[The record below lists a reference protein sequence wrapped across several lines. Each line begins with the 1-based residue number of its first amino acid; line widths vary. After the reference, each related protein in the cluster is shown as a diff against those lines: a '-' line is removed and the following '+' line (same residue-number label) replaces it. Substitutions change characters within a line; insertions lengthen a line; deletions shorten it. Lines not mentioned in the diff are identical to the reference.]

1 MKIFIM
7 SEELPAEL
15 KQTQP
20 CVDIAMP
27 ETLGGGRFRAFRK

>member
-27 ETLGGGRFRAFRK
+27 ETLGGGAIPSF